1 MVEHN
6 LAKVRVAGSSPV
18 FRSTLREEVDARMV
32 ESVDTKDLK
41 SFGHCG
47 CAGSSPASSTWLKSR
62 KSLIYET
69 FLLSLSNM
77 GILFF
82 I

>member
-1 MVEHN
+1 MRFYKMQICSN
-6 LAKVRVAGSSPV
+6 LLIFICIMSHGVLLDFV
-18 FRSTLREEVDARMV
+18 LC
-32 ESVDTKDLK
+32 L
-41 SFGHCG
+41 
-47 CAGSSPASSTWLKSR
+47 PASSTWLKSR